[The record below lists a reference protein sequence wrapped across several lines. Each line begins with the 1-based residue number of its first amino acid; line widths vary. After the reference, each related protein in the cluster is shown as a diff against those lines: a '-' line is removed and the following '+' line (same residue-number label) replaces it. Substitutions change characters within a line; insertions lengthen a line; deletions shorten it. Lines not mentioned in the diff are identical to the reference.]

1 MSDFLIQPSLIQT
14 RSAMS
19 TDRLELC
26 LFQGMGNENGEIN
39 AIRGKLHDGLEH
51 WSVYDFISIVFGNEL
66 GCNHSRTTFYNIRD
80 GDDYGEE
87 VKKSV
92 VDLIFKGQGQRPT
105 PTMTLPGLLRLL
117 AILPGKIAKEYRTMA
132 SNTIMRVMAGDR
144 SLIKTIDANA
154 ESAAPLQ
161 QAFRDALEHEPA
173 DDTLEEMAGISR
185 KKRKL
190 SKVER
195 MSLSLEVSK
204 CLLEDDKQVKACFD
218 SLLHQQRLG
227 VISMNEYNMLKRKAM
242 LDRYGGVKSTL
253 TQFCLTNG
261 EQATLGDAQSI
272 DWVKAYVPCID
283 PFYIFFSAV
292 VNNIFNCIREN
303 HHDVGTTS
311 PIKVRVPFSNV
322 VMAYHSFYKPFLV
335 AHTDVPADIQ
345 VNVKAL
351 VPTTD
356 DSPSTLRL
364 KQLLLVQ
371 PNPMVMSCCGLF
383 GFKDLIISKF
393 SKGLIDISAKAT
405 GYRCLTFTV
414 LDVKKHLQTKNF
426 HDDYDEIVDLPEPV
440 GYNIIGTS
448 SSIYW

>member
-1 MSDFLIQPSLIQT
+1 MS
-14 RSAMS
+14 M
-19 TDRLELC
+19 ELC
-26 LFQGMGNENGEIN
+26 LFSVIADGEDGEKK
-39 AIRGKLHDGLEH
+39 IRGGVSE
-51 WSVYDFISIVFGNEL
+51 E
-66 GCNHSRTTFYNIRD
+66 T
-80 GDDYGEE
+80 GEE
-87 VKKSV
+87 VWSTLDFVNITCGKKLDDSYARQTFGR
-92 VDLIFKGQGQRPT
+92 LIKKGSAYADELEPRCHTLKITGRGPQET
-105 PTMTLPGLLRLL
+105 KAMTLSGLLYLL
-117 AILPGKIAKEYRTMA
+117 AILEGKVAAKYRTLA
-132 SNTIMRVMAGDR
+132 CKTLMRVIEGDR
-144 SLIKTIDANA
+144 SLINVIEANA
-154 ESAAPLQ
+154 ESTAPLQ
-161 QAFRDALEHEPA
+161 RAFRNALEHEPA

-204 CLLEDDKQVKACFD
+204 CLLEDDKQVKACFV